1 MLPENYKDEL
11 IGASISFMQTIADIY
26 GPEKGQELW
35 TTIADTVDPDLKGA
49 VFMAMLTGNYRRDR
63 LNVRNPFVG
72 AIQNKVALIKCIR
85 NYDRRRLSLKEA
97 KDISDRLDNAGSE
110 ILEVDPNIRPTFV
123 VELRKLG
130 MVAN

>member
-26 GPEKGQELW
+26 GHEKGMELW
-35 TTIADTVDPDLKGA
+35 TAIAETVDPDLKGA

>member
-1 MLPENYKDEL
+1 
-11 IGASISFMQTIADIY
+11 
-26 GPEKGQELW
+26 
-35 TTIADTVDPDLKGA
+35 
-49 VFMAMLTGNYRRDR
+49 MAMLSGNYRRDK

-97 KDISDRLDNAGSE
+97 KDISDQLDNAGSQ
-110 ILEVDPNIRPTFV
+110 ILEVEPDIRPSFV

-130 MVAN
+130 MVVN